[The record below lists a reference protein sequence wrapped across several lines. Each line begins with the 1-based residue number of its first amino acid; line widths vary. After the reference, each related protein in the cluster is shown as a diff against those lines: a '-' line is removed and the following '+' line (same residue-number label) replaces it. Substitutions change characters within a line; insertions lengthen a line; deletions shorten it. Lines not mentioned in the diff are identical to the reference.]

1 MPLQTERGVKKAV
14 AQALAD
20 SMRKRREQPLQA
32 EATEAAPVSFVEELS
47 RLGRYEEALAQLDI
61 EERKGLW
68 LPRDEVKRAV
78 EECHEVLERVANE
91 VMQRLEPE
99 VLRAASEGGAE
110 SARASVTRFR
120 DELFDEWIRAL
131 IRLASDA

>member
-1 MPLQTERGVKKAV
+1 V
-14 AQALAD
+14 AQAIAD
-20 SMRKRREQPLQA
+20 AMRKRREQGSDQPLQA

-110 SARASVTRFR
+110 SVRASLTRFR